1 MIKSDTSIIKRL
13 KKKLVKFQAL
23 ADKIWI
29 TETARDTST
38 DWTSLKE
45 RIGLIQLLSLVK
57 QVQLNHVYKK
67 IT

>member
-1 MIKSDTSIIKRL
+1 MIKSDTSISKRL

-38 DWTSLKE
+38 DWTSLKRE
-45 RIGLIQLLSLVK
+45 RELV
-57 QVQLNHVYKK
+57 
-67 IT
+67 

>member
-1 MIKSDTSIIKRL
+1 MIKSDTSISKRL

-45 RIGLIQLLSLVK
+45 RIGLIQL
-57 QVQLNHVYKK
+57 
-67 IT
+67 